1 MNLTLFEKKQEAKDV
16 MSSKFKSDEP
26 LNWKPG
32 QYLFYT
38 LPNDDQDNRGVTRY
52 FTISSAQFE
61 KFIMLTTRI
70 GDPSSSFKKSL
81 TEMKIGDRITASGP
95 DGDFTVEDPN
105 KNYVFIA
112 GGIGITPFRSIL
124 LDLDHKKL
132 PINVQLLYSNRDEDI
147 VFKEELKSLMSKN
160 PNFKIKYFISPQRID
175 TSTIEQLNN
184 INNRMFYISGPEPF
198 VESFEKMIKDLGVKP
213 LNIKLDEFPG
223 YKTSG

>member
-81 TEMKIGDRITASGP
+81 TEMKIGDRITASG
-95 DGDFTVEDPN
+95 
-105 KNYVFIA
+105 
-112 GGIGITPFRSIL
+112 
-124 LDLDHKKL
+124 
-132 PINVQLLYSNRDEDI
+132 
-147 VFKEELKSLMSKN
+147 
-160 PNFKIKYFISPQRID
+160 
-175 TSTIEQLNN
+175 
-184 INNRMFYISGPEPF
+184 
-198 VESFEKMIKDLGVKP
+198 EK
-213 LNIKLDEFPG
+213 
-223 YKTSG
+223 